1 AERGVVVPP
10 VPWVD
15 DQPERRQHVDPVGKL
30 PGRHDADDRV
40 WLAIQRDAP
49 THDPPVRAEAAPPEA
64 VTPDHDRR
72 PARNRLLRE
81 KRPAERGRRA
91 DRPEVTR
98 RDELARELLGLA
110 P

>member
-1 AERGVVVPP
+1 RPLDVGPRREAAERGVVVPP

-49 THDPPVRAEAAPPEA
+49 THDPRSAPKPRLQKPSLRITTAGPPGTDSSGRNGRPSAGAAPI
-64 VTPDHDRR
+64 VR
-72 PARNRLLRE
+72 
-81 KRPAERGRRA
+81 
-91 DRPEVTR
+91 
-98 RDELARELLGLA
+98 
-110 P
+110 